1 MNKKLGN
8 DFETELCKILS
19 ENGYW
24 AHNFAQNKSG
34 QPSDI
39 ICAKDRR
46 TALIDCKV
54 CSDGKFRLDR
64 MEENQ
69 RRAMQVWSEC
79 GNGSG
84 WFALELPDQSIYMF
98 MYEFLLFLEQIPKT
112 ELDEEHIRL
121 WGIPLE
127 DWLW

>member
-8 DFETELCKILS
+8 DFENDFACILAAR
-19 ENGYW
+19 GYW

-34 QPSDI
+34 QPADLI
-39 ICAKDRR
+39 AVKDRR

-54 CSDGKFRLDR
+54 CSDGVFRLDR

-69 RRAMQVWSEC
+69 RRAMHIWHEC
-79 GNGSG
+79 GNGYG
-84 WFALELPDQSIYMF
+84 WFALKLPDESVWMF
-98 MYEFLLFLEQIPKT
+98 MVEFLLFLEGNVKNEIT
-112 ELDEEHIRL
+112 EQDIRMY
-121 WGIPLE
+121 GIPLE

>member
-1 MNKKLGN
+1 MNKKIGN
-8 DFETELCKILS
+8 DFENDFACILAVR
-19 ENGYW
+19 GYW
-24 AHNFAQNKSG
+24 AHNFVQNKSG

-39 ICAKDRR
+39 IAAKDRR
-46 TALIDCKV
+46 TVLIDCKV
-54 CSDGKFRLDR
+54 CSDGVFRLDR

-69 RRAMQVWSEC
+69 RLAMKTWSEC

>member
-1 MNKKLGN
+1 MNKKIGN
-8 DFETELCKILS
+8 DFEAELCKILA
-19 ENGYW
+19 EHGYW

-39 ICAKDRR
+39 IAAKDRR

-54 CSDGKFRLDR
+54 CSDGVFRLDR

-69 RRAMQVWSEC
+69 RLAMKTWSEC

-84 WFALELPDQSIYMF
+84 WFALALPDQSIYMF
-98 MYEFLLFLEQIPKT
+98 MYEFLLFLEEIPKT

>member
-1 MNKKLGN
+1 MNKKIGN
-8 DFETELCKILS
+8 DFEEELCKTLA

-34 QPSDI
+34 QPADI
-39 ICAKDRR
+39 IAVKNRR
-46 TALIDCKV
+46 SCLIDCKV
-54 CSDGKFRLDR
+54 CSDGVFRLDR

-69 RRAMQVWSEC
+69 RLAMKLWHEC

-84 WFALELPDQSIYMF
+84 WFAVKLPDESVWMF
-98 MYEFLLFLEQIPKT
+98 MLEFLRFLEQIPKT
-112 ELDEEHIRL
+112 ELDEDHIRM

-127 DWLW
+127 AWLW